1 MEYDKINNLLR
12 VVDNSAKHVLSEDNE
27 REQLSKFVTIEYVR
41 VNSLSNTHNENKSIR
56 FKTPMLRSN
65 LCDYSDAYI
74 LVKGTITVTAPG
86 ANNNANNIRDKRNR
100 AVILKSNAPFVSC
113 ITRINGELIEDA
125 DDLDIVM
132 SMYNLLQYSK
142 NYRKTIGS
150 LYNYYRDELND
161 DADDNNFDN
170 IKVVNSNKFKYKNKI
185 ISSTY
190 DVDARIPNPDGTG
203 QIDNPIYHVNK
214 NGTQEVEL
222 AIPLKYLG
230 NFWRALNIP
239 LISCEV
245 SLELKWDK
253 NCVITSL
260 EQRDIG
266 GGNRD
271 NAPTGATLS
280 ITDCKLYVPAVTLS
294 KDDETKLLT
303 NLKSGFKKEIIWNN
317 YRSQMT
323 TEAINN
329 NLNILIDPAFTN
341 VNRLFV
347 LAYGQDNNDRQSFSR
362 FYLPNVMV
370 KDYNVIIDK
379 LAFFDLPIKTEE
391 ETYEKIIDIG
401 RNNEYTT
408 GNLLD
413 YDYFKKHYKLI
424 AIDLSKQQVLQE
436 NEDLI
441 QQINF
446 IGRLEQAV
454 NVFIIIEK
462 IRKYY
467 IRIFTNLV

>member
-1 MEYDKINNLLR
+1 MLR
-12 VVDNSAKHVLSEDNE
+12 VVGTSAKHVLSEDNKMS
-27 REQLSKFVTIEYVR
+27 EQLSKFVTTEYVR
-41 VNSLSNTHNENKSIR
+41 INSLLDTYNENKSIR
-56 FKTPMLRSN
+56 FKTPMLRSS

-86 ANNNANNIRDKRNR
+86 ANNGANNIRDKKNR
-100 AVILKSNAPFVSC
+100 PLILKNNTPFVSC

-125 DDLDIVM
+125 DDFDIVM
-132 SMYNLLQYSK
+132 HMYNLLEYSK

-150 LYNYYRDELND
+150 LYNYYRDELTND
-161 DADDNNFDN
+161 DNDNFNN
-170 IKVVNSNKFKYKNKI
+170 RNVVNSEAFKYKNKI
-185 ISSTY
+185 TGNTFN
-190 DVDARIPNPDGTG
+190 VDAAVQGYD
-203 QIDNPIYHVNK
+203 VNK
-214 NGTQEVEL
+214 NGKQEIEL

-245 SLELKWDK
+245 SLELKWNK

-260 EQRDIG
+260 EERQVDAG
-266 GGNRD
+266 PPVVRD
-271 NAPTGATLS
+271 NSPTGATLA
-280 ITDCKLYVPAVTLS
+280 INDCKLYIPVVTLS
-294 KDDETKLLT
+294 KDDEIELLT
-303 NLKSGFKKEIIWNN
+303 NLKSGFKREIIWNK

-329 NLNILIDPAFTN
+329 NLNIFINPTFTN

-347 LAYGQDNNDRQSFSR
+347 LAYGQVNNDRQSFSR
-362 FYLPNVMV
+362 FYLPNVMI

-391 ETYEKIIDIG
+391 EAYEKIIDIS

-413 YDYFKKHYKLI
+413 YDYFEKHYKLI

-446 IGRLEQAV
+446 IGRLENAA
-454 NVFIIIEK
+454 NSFIIIEK
-462 IRKYY
+462 KENTILE
-467 IRIFTNLV
+467 F

>member
-1 MEYDKINNLLR
+1 M
-12 VVDNSAKHVLSEDNE
+12 
-27 REQLSKFVTIEYVR
+27 
-41 VNSLSNTHNENKSIR
+41 
-56 FKTPMLRSN
+56 P
-65 LCDYSDAYI
+65 
-74 LVKGTITVTAPG
+74 
-86 ANNNANNIRDKRNR
+86 
-100 AVILKSNAPFVSC
+100 
-113 ITRINGELIEDA
+113 
-125 DDLDIVM
+125 
-132 SMYNLLQYSK
+132 MYNLLEYSK

-150 LYNYYRDELND
+150 LYNYYRDELSD

-170 IKVVNSNKFKYKNKI
+170 IKVVNPNTFKYKNKI
-185 ISSTY
+185 TGNTY
-190 DVDARIPNPDGTG
+190 NVDAGAQGYD
-203 QIDNPIYHVNK
+203 VNK
-214 NGTQEVEL
+214 NGKQEVEL

-245 SLELKWDK
+245 SLELKWNK

-260 EQRDIG
+260 EERQVDAG
-266 GGNRD
+266 PPVVRD
-271 NAPTGATLS
+271 NSPAGATLA
-280 ITDCKLYVPAVTLS
+280 INDGKLYVPVVTLS
-294 KDDETKLLT
+294 KDNEIKLLT
-303 NLKSGFKKEIIWNN
+303 NLKSGFKREIIWNKD
-317 YRSQMT
+317 RSQMT

-329 NLNILIDPAFTN
+329 NLNILIDPTFTN
-341 VNRLFV
+341 INRLFV
-347 LAYGQDNNDRQSFSR
+347 LAYQNADDRQSYYQ
-362 FYLPNVMV
+362 FYLPKVMV

-391 ETYEKIIDIG
+391 EAYENIIDIS

-413 YDYFKKHYKLI
+413 YDYFKKYYKLI

-446 IGRLEQAV
+446 IGRLTEAA

-462 IRKYY
+462 KENTILQ
-467 IRIFTNLV
+467 FSQNLANVVY

>member
-1 MEYDKINNLLR
+1 MEYDKINNLL
-12 VVDNSAKHVLSEDNE
+12 LSEDNE
-27 REQLSKFVTIEYVR
+27 ISEKLSKFVTREYVR
-41 VNSLSNTHNENKSIR
+41 VNSLLNTYNENKSIR

-86 ANNNANNIRDKRNR
+86 ANNDANNIKDKRNR
-100 AVILKSNAPFVSC
+100 PLILKNNAPFVSC

-125 DDLDIVM
+125 NDLDIVI
-132 SMYNLLQYSK
+132 SMYNLLEYSK

-150 LYNYYRDELND
+150 LYNYYRDELSD

-170 IKVVNSNKFKYKNKI
+170 IKVVNSNTFKYKNKI
-185 ISSTY
+185 TGNAY
-190 DVDARIPNPDGTG
+190 NVDAGVDGY
-203 QIDNPIYHVNK
+203 DVNK
-214 NGTQEVEL
+214 NGKQEIEL

-245 SLELKWDK
+245 SLELIWNK

-260 EQRDIG
+260 EERQVDAGPPVVRD
-266 GGNRD
+266 D
-271 NAPTGATLS
+271 SPTGATLA
-280 ITDCKLYVPAVTLS
+280 INYCKLYIPVVTLS
-294 KDDETKLLT
+294 KHDEIKLLT
-303 NLKSGFKKEIIWNN
+303 NLKSGFKREIIWNK

-329 NLNILIDPAFTN
+329 NLNILIDPTFTN
-341 VNRLFV
+341 VNTLFV
-347 LAYGQDNNDRQSFSR
+347 LAYQNVDDRQSYNE
-362 FYLPNVMV
+362 FYLPVMV
-370 KDYNVIIDK
+370 KDYDVIIDK

-391 ETYEKIIDIG
+391 EAYEKIIDIS

-413 YDYFKKHYKLI
+413 YDYFKKYYKLI

-446 IGRLEQAV
+446 IGRLTEAA
-454 NVFIIIEK
+454 NVFIVIEK
-462 IRKYY
+462 KEKTILD
-467 IRIFTNLV
+467 FSQNLDNVIY

>member
-1 MEYDKINNLLR
+1 MEYDKINNLL
-12 VVDNSAKHVLSEDNE
+12 LSKDNE
-27 REQLSKFVTIEYVR
+27 MSEQLSKFVTREDVE
-41 VNSLSNTHNENKSIR
+41 VKSLPDTYNENKSIR
-56 FKTPMLRSN
+56 FKTPMLRSS

-74 LVKGTITVTAPG
+74 LVKGEITVTALG
-86 ANNNANNIRDKRNR
+86 ANIGANNIRDKRNR
-100 AVILKSNAPFVSC
+100 PLILKNNAPFVSC

-132 SMYNLLQYSK
+132 PMYNLLEYSK

-150 LYNYYRDELND
+150 LCNYYRDKLSH
-161 DADDNNFDN
+161 DADDNNFAN
-170 IKVVNSNKFKYKNKI
+170 INEVNSEAFKYKNKI
-185 ISSTY
+185 TGNMHNVNADDDGY
-190 DVDARIPNPDGTG
+190 D
-203 QIDNPIYHVNK
+203 VNK

-222 AIPLKYLG
+222 DIPLKYLG
-230 NFWRALNIP
+230 NFWKTLNIP
-239 LISCEV
+239 LINCEV
-245 SLELKWDK
+245 SLELKWNK

-271 NAPTGATLS
+271 NAPTGATLA
-280 ITDCKLYVPAVTLS
+280 INDCKLYVPEVTLS
-294 KDDETKLLT
+294 KDDEIKLLT
-303 NLKSGFKKEIIWNN
+303 NLKSGFKREIIWNI

-323 TEAINN
+323 TEAVNN
-329 NLNILIDPAFTN
+329 NLNILINPTFAN
-341 VNRLFV
+341 VNKLFV
-347 LAYGQDNNDRQSFSR
+347 LTYQAADDRQSFSQ
-362 FYLPNVMV
+362 FYLPNVLV

-391 ETYEKIIDIG
+391 ETHEKIIDIT
-401 RNNEYTT
+401 RNNEFTT
-408 GNLLD
+408 GNSSD

-446 IGRLEQAV
+446 IGRLEEAA

-462 IRKYY
+462 KEKTILK
-467 IRIFTNLV
+467 FSQNLANVIYK